1 MIDRPQWRDVP
12 AWRPGRVP
20 AAVRAWL
27 RLETS
32 MTHALRQTFSTGLH
46 VRVLHDAAGALLP
59 DEASALGTRCYGG
72 HVREV
77 ALRDERQTWVVA
89 RTVYM
94 RRSHG
99 EHRELATLGSR
110 PLGDLL
116 FAAGQPRWRLRQY
129 AALQARMP
137 LFALVRRAAGDVR
150 APCWARR
157 TVFLFEHQRLLVT
170 EIFMPAMFRPVSRP
184 LQRKAGHHPA
194 GC

>member
-1 MIDRPQWRDVP
+1 MLARPQWRDVSGR
-12 AWRPGRVP
+12 RPRRVP
-20 AAVRAWL
+20 SAVRAWL

-32 MTHALRQTFSTGLH
+32 MTHALRRAFGVGLH

-59 DEASALGTRCYGG
+59 DEAGALGTRRCCG

-77 ALRDERQTWVVA
+77 ALRDERQTRVVA
-89 RTVYM
+89 RTVYT
-94 RRSHG
+94 RRAQG
-99 EHRELATLGSR
+99 EQRALATLGSR
-110 PLGDLL
+110 PLGDVL
-116 FAAGQPRWRLRQY
+116 FAAGQPRWRLRQF
-129 AALQARMP
+129 AVLQARMP

-170 EIFMPAMFRPVSRP
+170 EIFMPAMFRRASGARLRTV
-184 LQRKAGHHPA
+184 GHPPA